1 MTATTTITTR
11 DTIPQAPT
19 ARPRLWVTGLISG
32 SLAAIATTATVLVA
46 RAAGEDVAVAGEQI
60 PLAGFAQF
68 VLIGAIVGVVLARV
82 FARRARAPRT
92 SFVRT
97 TVALTALSI
106 VPDAMIDATNG
117 TKLVLA
123 LTHVIAA
130 AIIIPALAARI
141 PETA

>member
-11 DTIPQAPT
+11 DIRETTT
-19 ARPRLWVTGLISG
+19 ARPRLWVSGLISG
-32 SLAAIATTATVLVA
+32 SLAAVATTATVLVA

-68 VLIGAIVGVVLARV
+68 VLVGALVGVVLARV
-82 FARRARAPRT
+82 LARRAHAPRT
-92 SFVRT
+92 TFLRT

-117 TKLVLA
+117 SKLVLA

-130 AIIIPALAARI
+130 AIIIPALAARL

>member
-11 DTIPQAPT
+11 DTVQDDPS
-19 ARPRLWVTGLISG
+19 ARPRLWVTGLLAG
-32 SLAAIATTATVLVA
+32 SLAAVATTAAVLVA

-60 PLAGFAQF
+60 PLAGFAQL
-68 VLIGAIVGVVLARV
+68 VLIGAVVGVVLARV
-82 FARRARAPRT
+82 FTRRAHAPRT
-92 SFVRT
+92 TFVRT

-117 TKLVLA
+117 TKIVLA

-130 AIIIPALAARI
+130 AIIIPALAVRL